1 MSGKVRFMYS
11 RRKVVWDLIAKLVR
25 SGNSAQVACDKIY
38 TVYGHGTS
46 VTKIIN
52 QLSKD
57 NKSNTIHPILQ
68 VSNL

>member
-1 MSGKVRFMYS
+1 M
-11 RRKVVWDLIAKLVR
+11 R